1 VQTQS
6 EIKAMLESRGLS
18 PRHALGQ
25 NFLCDHNL
33 IRRLVD
39 AAGVGEGDRVLEVG
53 PGTGAL
59 TEHLLERGCAVVA
72 CELDRGLADLLRER
86 LGGRPGFTLIEGDC
100 LLGKR
105 GLNPAVVE
113 ALGTRPFTLVANLPY
128 GAASPLLVTLLV
140 DHPLCGAMH
149 VTIQR
154 EVADRLRAR
163 VGTRDYGEL
172 GIIVQALAEVKKIA
186 TLAPECF
193 WPRPKVTSEMVSVV
207 RRAAPLTDDPRRLL
221 DLCRRLFTQ
230 RRKQL
235 GTILGR
241 STALPAGIE
250 ASQRPE
256 QLSIERL
263 EELARSLAA
272 GAHHTPPTPAHRPR

>member
-1 VQTQS
+1 
-6 EIKAMLESRGLS
+6 MLELRGLS

-39 AAGVGEGDRVLEVG
+39 ASGVMAGDLVLEVG

-59 TEHLLERGCAVVA
+59 TDHLLERGCTVVA
-72 CELDRGLADLLRER
+72 CELDRGLAELLRER
-86 LGGRPGFTLIEGDC
+86 LGERPDFTLIEGDC
-100 LLGKR
+100 LHGKR
-105 GLNPAVVE
+105 SLNPAIVE
-113 ALGTRPFTLVANLPY
+113 ALGGRSFTLVANLPY
-128 GAASPLLVTLLV
+128 GAASPLMVTLLV
-140 DHPLCGAMH
+140 DHPGCTGMH

-154 EVADRLRAR
+154 EVAERLRAR

-186 TLAPECF
+186 TLSPECF

-207 RRAAPLTDDPRRLL
+207 RRAVPLTDDPQRLL

-241 STALPAGIE
+241 GTALPAGID

-263 EELARSLAA
+263 VELGRAL
-272 GAHHTPPTPAHRPR
+272 P